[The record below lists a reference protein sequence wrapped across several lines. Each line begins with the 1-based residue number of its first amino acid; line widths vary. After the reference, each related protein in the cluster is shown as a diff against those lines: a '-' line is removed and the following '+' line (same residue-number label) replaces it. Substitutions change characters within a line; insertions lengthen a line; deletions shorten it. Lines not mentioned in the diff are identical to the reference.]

1 MISIRGSRYTND
13 GPIQGRIQDLG
24 KGGGV
29 RVYNC

>member
-24 KGGGV
+24 KGGGGP
-29 RVYNC
+29 RI